1 MKTYAKHVGLA
12 ALLLFALL
20 LFFMPGAQAQEPA
33 GTACAPDAETLEAY
47 RADGTLAERQAYY
60 ESLSLNKTDPGLIAQ
75 AQAQESGSA
84 SLRAVPSGWKTG
96 MATT

>member
-1 MKTYAKHVGLA
+1 
-12 ALLLFALL
+12 
-20 LFFMPGAQAQEPA
+20 AQAQEPA

-60 ESLSLNKTDPGLIAQ
+60 ESLSLNQTDPGLIAQ

-96 MATT
+96 MAT